1 MYAKIIGVLAALSL
15 GLAGY
20 YYVTSLQADIKTL
33 TTANTRYELVVD
45 ELRFSLETI
54 QDDITLNKERMEK
67 LNEGMIKN
75 SKLVTDT
82 RVMLSKHDLRKIIQ
96 RKPKWFEKI
105 AQKGTDKYYDELKEA
120 TEWENP

>member
-1 MYAKIIGVLAALSL
+1 MYAKILGVLAALSL
-15 GLAGY
+15 GIAGY
-20 YYVTSLQADIKTL
+20 YYVTNLQDDIKSL
-33 TTANTRYELVVD
+33 TTANTKYELVVD

-67 LNEGMIKN
+67 LNEGMIEN

-96 RKPKWFEKI
+96 RKPQWFEKI
-105 AQKGTDKYYDELKEA
+105 AQKGTDKYYNELKEA